1 MDGVV
6 LLSQGGWAFLHAEGG
21 PFDPCDK
28 LIHPSICVNFHPV
41 VGIDSLCV
49 SLHACAGPSLDDHP
63 NIERPFRD
71 LLEGHMRPF
80 GLTFTLG
87 LPPSVWGSIG
97 ESPRL

>member
-1 MDGVV
+1 M

-63 NIERPFRD
+63 NIKLPFR
-71 LLEGHMRPF
+71 EPIGGAYEAFRSYFHF
-80 GLTFTLG
+80 WLG
-87 LPPSVWGSIG
+87 SMCLGVHW
-97 ESPRL
+97 

>member
-49 SLHACAGPSLDDHP
+49 CFHAGAGPTLRNQP
-63 NIERPFRD
+63 KFERPLQEPIGGAYEAFR
-71 LLEGHMRPF
+71 P
-80 GLTFTLG
+80 
-87 LPPSVWGSIG
+87 
-97 ESPRL
+97 